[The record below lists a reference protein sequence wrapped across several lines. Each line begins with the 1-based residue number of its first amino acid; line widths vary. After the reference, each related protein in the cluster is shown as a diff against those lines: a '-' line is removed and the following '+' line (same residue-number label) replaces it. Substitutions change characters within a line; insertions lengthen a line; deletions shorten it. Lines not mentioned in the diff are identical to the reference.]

1 MIIVIL
7 SLEFVIKM
15 SNKKAR
21 NDQKEKST
29 KCFLDTTEKCG
40 PFKKNW

>member
-29 KCFLDTTEKCG
+29 KWFLGTTEKCG